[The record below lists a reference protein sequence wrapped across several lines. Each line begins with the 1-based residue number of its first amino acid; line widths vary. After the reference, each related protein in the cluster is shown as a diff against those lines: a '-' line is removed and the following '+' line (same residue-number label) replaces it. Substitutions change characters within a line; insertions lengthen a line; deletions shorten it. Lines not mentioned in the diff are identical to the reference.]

1 MTESKSVALPLGY
14 IPMWTPTAGLEPATL
29 WLTVRCYYLLSYV
42 GLILMNSVEFESIK
56 SIIIFKK
63 ECENKISLKLSRF
76 SILKKLARREGI
88 EPSPRVL
95 ETLVLPLNYLRI
107 NKVRKI
113 GDLNP
118 SMTYSATYNISNVT
132 SSSTW
137 VIFRKFSKKYK

>member
-1 MTESKSVALPLGY
+1 
-14 IPMWTPTAGLEPATL
+14 
-29 WLTVRCYYLLSYV
+29 
-42 GLILMNSVEFESIK
+42 MNSVEFESIK
-56 SIIIFKK
+56 SIISFKK

-132 SSSTW
+132 SSST
-137 VIFRKFSKKYK
+137 